1 MQINFSRIPFRV
13 DAKPRVESILNNLI
27 CESSLKTGT
36 RPSLIVSRS
45 LTQLSGIDPAENF
58 YLMED
63 GRFDVETWQKV
74 LQIGGPLVGMYSSH
88 RLSNQME
95 SLIAFCEH
103 IYGPLSDFD
112 ASARK
117 IWIDQKGQLTDIA
130 VGPESLFLFSIEE
143 CGEFPAYKDEFIE
156 GTPYSVREV
165 IFQIENMAKQS
176 KSFSLAYPGPIEH
189 HLAEANLEPRDLQA
203 KLYDRKF
210 GWHPFQSILESMA
223 LGIDTIIDYSEFPK
237 VRALRRIE

>member
-1 MQINFSRIPFRV
+1 MPINFSRIPFQRG
-13 DAKPRVESILNNLI
+13 AKPRVESILNNLI
-27 CESSLKTGT
+27 CESSLKTGR
-36 RPSLIVSRS
+36 RPSLMVSRS
-45 LTQLSGIDPAENF
+45 LTQLTGIDPAANF

-63 GRFDVETWQKV
+63 GRFDVETWQKA
-74 LQIGGPLVGMYSSH
+74 LLAGGPLVGMYSSH

-103 IYGPLSDFD
+103 VYGPLSDFD

-117 IWIDQKGQLTDIA
+117 IWIDQKGQLTDIG
-130 VGPESLFLFSIEE
+130 VGSESLFLFTMED
-143 CGEFPAYKDEFIE
+143 CADWPAYKDEFID

-165 IFQIENMAKQS
+165 IFQIEHLVRHS

-189 HLAEANLEPRDLQA
+189 HLAEVQLQPIELKA

-210 GWHPFQSILESMA
+210 GWHPFHAILESMA

-237 VRALRRIE
+237 VRALRRIP